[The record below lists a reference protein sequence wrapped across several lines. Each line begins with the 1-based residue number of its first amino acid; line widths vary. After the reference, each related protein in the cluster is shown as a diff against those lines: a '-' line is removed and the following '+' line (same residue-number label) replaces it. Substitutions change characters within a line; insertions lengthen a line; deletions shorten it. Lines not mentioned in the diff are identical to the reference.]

1 MVKHFGSLYLGC
13 EDTIV
18 TLHGLDD
25 ANLKMRSKMT
35 LQNEF
40 VAMDRFRS
48 TIKGPEKYKR
58 YLRVDSESLSMLLA
72 KVTLATCYGIPS
84 RESRVYHISEDDE
97 DGTGGDADHKETK
110 RSELDPIGRV
120 RIPHHTDSGYQVP
133 MRDSAEC
140 STMNQDAVNEI
151 GPAPKVLIEADLK
164 TEDEFFGLVKS
175 VESNIPKRRHND
187 PAFMK
192 MKLGVF
198 EALRDEL
205 DVIPDSLSEIQT
217 STGNTP
223 RPMVAPR

>member
-1 MVKHFGSLYLGC
+1 
-13 EDTIV
+13 
-18 TLHGLDD
+18 
-25 ANLKMRSKMT
+25 
-35 LQNEF
+35 
-40 VAMDRFRS
+40 
-48 TIKGPEKYKR
+48 
-58 YLRVDSESLSMLLA
+58 
-72 KVTLATCYGIPS
+72 
-84 RESRVYHISEDDE
+84 
-97 DGTGGDADHKETK
+97 
-110 RSELDPIGRV
+110 
-120 RIPHHTDSGYQVP
+120 
-133 MRDSAEC
+133 
-140 STMNQDAVNEI
+140 MNQDAVNEI